1 MKALAFVGT
10 SLADLG
16 DFPAEAR
23 RTAGFELWQVQRGL
37 MPSDFKPMLNVG
49 PGVYEIRV
57 RASGQW
63 RLIYVARFENSVY
76 VLHAFGKK
84 SQKTRIEDI
93 ELARK
98 RYQQIKDST

>member
-1 MKALAFVGT
+1 MKALAFVGA
-10 SLADLG
+10 SLADLS

-23 RTAGFELWQVQRGL
+23 RTAGHELWQVQCGL

-49 PGVYEIRV
+49 PGAYEIRV
-57 RASGQW
+57 KASGQW
-63 RLIYVARFENSVY
+63 RVIYVARFENSIY

-84 SQKTRIEDI
+84 SQKTRTEDI

-98 RYQQIKDST
+98 RYQQIKDQK